1 MDTGMWKPLLLLIV
15 VLAGCQSAGGSGG
28 SRADG
33 PQAGSYDRLAAA
45 GRGDPYLAWQR
56 GR

>member
-1 MDTGMWKPLLLLIV
+1 MWKPLLLLIV

-33 PQAGSYDRLAAA
+33 AQAGSYDRLAAA